1 MPGKVGDIDGT
12 RQGQA
17 DHQRLWI
24 TSIVTILSSVGIA
37 IFVQRSQASLEARL
51 LERSVAMRQTALS
64 MRVRVDNMVTNSR
77 IFTATVDI
85 GNTGT
90 ESARDV
96 EILAPVL
103 GLPDSM
109 RSTFIPPKATQTFTT
124 GAAFATVDELHAGS
138 VIQWTLVMTHPN
150 TTVTESN
157 RWWREISAWCSN
169 CPKAAVLI
177 ATPLPDNAV
186 IYTVKPGDTLYGIA
200 FQHDITV
207 AELVEANQNL
217 SDPNF
222 ISAGD
227 QIVVGSRRAQ
237 DGLPQRRLTS
247 TPVP

>member
-1 MPGKVGDIDGT
+1 MPGKVGDVDGT
-12 RQGQA
+12 RQWQA

-51 LERSVAMRQTALS
+51 LERSVAMRHTALS
-64 MRVRVDNMVTNSR
+64 IRVRVDNMVANSR
-77 IFTATVDI
+77 IFTATVDV

-103 GLPDSM
+103 GLLDLT
-109 RSTFIPPKATQTFTT
+109 RSTFIPPKATQTFTA
-124 GAAFATVDELHAGS
+124 GVAFATVDELHPGS
-138 VIQWTLVMTHPN
+138 VIRWTLVMTHPN
-150 TTVTESN
+150 TTVTESR
-157 RWWREISAWCSN
+157 RWRGEVSAGCSN
-169 CPKAAVLI
+169 CPKAAELI
-177 ATPLPDNAV
+177 ATPLPENAV
-186 IYTVKPGDTLYGIA
+186 IYIVQPGDTLFGIA
-200 FQHDITV
+200 LQHNTTV
-207 AELVEANQNL
+207 AELVRANQNL
-217 SDPNF
+217 TGPSF